1 MNRKQK
7 TLSVVILVL
16 FWISCLHVPWDLS
29 EGSNHRD
36 TVVHSPI
43 FRPPPGGSWKRRE
56 ISSSVK
62 HTWGALAFSYALLL
76 VILADVKTK
85 DD

>member
-1 MNRKQK
+1 MNKKQK

-16 FWISCLHVPWDLS
+16 FWASCLHVPWNLS
-29 EGSNHRD
+29 EGSSHRD

-43 FRPPPGGSWKRRE
+43 FRRPTGGSWKRRE

-62 HTWGALAFSYALLL
+62 YTWGALAFSYALLF
-76 VILADVKTK
+76 VILADVKK
-85 DD
+85 KED